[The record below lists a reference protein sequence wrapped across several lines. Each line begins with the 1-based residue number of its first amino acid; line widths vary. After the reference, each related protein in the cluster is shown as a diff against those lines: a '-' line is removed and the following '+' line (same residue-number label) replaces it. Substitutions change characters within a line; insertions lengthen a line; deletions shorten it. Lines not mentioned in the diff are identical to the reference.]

1 MVYVKLWVM
10 NSRLIFFFYT
20 PDSET
25 YQRSCLIMKKVL
37 FVLVAIICVVGVVKT
52 VEVVANRNQPSVK
65 DMMKQHIMT
74 ENVIKERVLN
84 ETRR

>member
-1 MVYVKLWVM
+1 
-10 NSRLIFFFYT
+10 
-20 PDSET
+20 
-25 YQRSCLIMKKVL
+25 MKKVL

-65 DMMKQHIMT
+65 DMVKHHIIT
-74 ENVIKERVLN
+74 EKVIKERVLN

>member
-1 MVYVKLWVM
+1 
-10 NSRLIFFFYT
+10 
-20 PDSET
+20 
-25 YQRSCLIMKKVL
+25 MKKVL
-37 FVLVAIICVVGVVKT
+37 FVLVAIICVVGVVKA
-52 VEVVANRNQPSVK
+52 VEVVTNRNQPSVK

>member
-10 NSRLIFFFYT
+10 NSRLIFFFCT

-25 YQRSCLIMKKVL
+25 EQRSCLIMKKVL

-65 DMMKQHIMT
+65 DMIKHHIIT